1 MNKERMHE
9 LVEGIHMIDEIDPA
23 DFKTIKTDF
32 EFEEPPAVS
41 IYMPVQHTERDM
53 RRNNWDRIEFKDLAK
68 EAKRQ
73 LLASWDEREV
83 KPILEKLD
91 YMSKR
96 QDMELWLEAKKGLAF
111 FLNTKTCYVYN
122 MDMTPTAQVVVGDDY
137 DFAQLNGEII
147 EDTAS
152 RFKLLLLNA
161 DFFAVLDGNDQGV
174 HFEEFPEDVKHYFA
188 ETFPEFD
195 GEVTALDYYSLE
207 DHLPPYHGWK
217 SRNDVKQEEARKFF
231 RYVDKVMNDEIVRDE
246 TDIPVIL
253 VTAPEHL
260 HDFREV
266 CTFKA
271 LYPKA
276 IEKDPRGLTGGE
288 LVARRTRGARQLEA
302 QGTDDHDEGQGQA
315 HRTVGHRHRGGRARP
330 RPRRHQHLRARRVPH
345 VLLRGA
351 ARV

>member
-91 YMSKR
+91 YMSRR

-122 MDMTPTAQVVVGDDY
+122 MDMTPKAQVVVGDDY

-161 DFFAVLDGNDQGV
+161 DFFAILDGNDQGV

-188 ETFPEFD
+188 ET
-195 GEVTALDYYSLE
+195 
-207 DHLPPYHGWK
+207 LPGVRRRGHG
-217 SRNDVKQEEARKFF
+217 A
-231 RYVDKVMNDEIVRDE
+231 
-246 TDIPVIL
+246 
-253 VTAPEHL
+253 
-260 HDFREV
+260 
-266 CTFKA
+266 
-271 LYPKA
+271 
-276 IEKDPRGLTGGE
+276 
-288 LVARRTRGARQLEA
+288 
-302 QGTDDHDEGQGQA
+302 
-315 HRTVGHRHRGGRARP
+315 
-330 RPRRHQHLRARRVPH
+330 
-345 VLLRGA
+345 
-351 ARV
+351 

>member
-122 MDMTPTAQVVVGDDY
+122 MDMTPKAQVVVGDDY

-195 GEVTALDYYSLE
+195 GEVTALDYHSLE
-207 DHLPPYHGWK
+207 GHLPPYHGWK

-288 LVARRTRGARQLEA
+288 LVADALE
-302 QGTDDHDEGQGQA
+302 
-315 HRTVGHRHRGGRARP
+315 
-330 RPRRHQHLRARRVPH
+330 
-345 VLLRGA
+345 VLGS
-351 ARV
+351 

>member
-73 LLASWDEREV
+73 LLASWDERAV

-122 MDMTPTAQVVVGDDY
+122 MDMTPKAQVVVGDDY

-288 LVARRTRGARQLEA
+288 LVADALE
-302 QGTDDHDEGQGQA
+302 
-315 HRTVGHRHRGGRARP
+315 
-330 RPRRHQHLRARRVPH
+330 
-345 VLLRGA
+345 VLGS
-351 ARV
+351 